1 MWLSRGRARSADH
14 QLSMRKLGGGKLGG
28 GGGGVLGE
36 GVHAL
41 INHFDGLRPCRPGE
55 KPATSKH
62 QRRSP
67 EKPKPEN
74 IHNNFRY
81 LSLPVARHEMAAFR
95 GVQQQNPPECSLIC
109 RGWGR

>member
-1 MWLSRGRARSADH
+1 MAGE
-14 QLSMRKLGGGKLGG
+14 GG
-28 GGGGVLGE
+28 LGE

-109 RGWGR
+109 RGMGEVMKRRVEEIAVCVLLVRACTSGQVQ